1 MLVTSDLRNMT
12 ASTTLYYIIFFYQ
25 HLILTFRLKMLKF
38 FLISETRQLPA
49 HPVPVLSQSVCG
61 QVCVPGVGPD
71 PDLLWSPT
79 EAPVQVRQQ
88 EVQ

>member
-1 MLVTSDLRNMT
+1 
-12 ASTTLYYIIFFYQ
+12 
-25 HLILTFRLKMLKF
+25 MLKK

-49 HPVPVLSQSVCG
+49 HPVPVLSQGVCG

>member
-1 MLVTSDLRNMT
+1 
-12 ASTTLYYIIFFYQ
+12 
-25 HLILTFRLKMLKF
+25 MLKK

-61 QVCVPGVGPD
+61 QVRVSGVGPD

>member
-1 MLVTSDLRNMT
+1 M
-12 ASTTLYYIIFFYQ
+12 
-25 HLILTFRLKMLKF
+25 LTFRLKILNF
-38 FLISETRQLPA
+38 FLIPETRQLPA

-61 QVCVPGVGPD
+61 QVCVSGVGPD
-71 PDLLWSPT
+71 PDLLWSLT